1 MTQTASPAA
10 KLLVPV
16 EFNYGMSSQFRLLP
30 GSIVE
35 WEPED
40 GNLIRIHAHG
50 YSKVIDADYATPMEW
65 DARDEMW
72 VTA

>member
-1 MTQTASPAA
+1 MTQTTSPAA
-10 KLLVPV
+10 KLLIPV
-16 EFNYGMSSQFRLLP
+16 VFNYGMSSQFRLLP

-40 GNLIRIHAHG
+40 GNLIRIHSHG

-65 DARDEMW
+65 DAQDEMW
-72 VTA
+72 VMA

>member
-1 MTQTASPAA
+1 MTQTTSPAA
-10 KLLVPV
+10 QLLIPV
-16 EFNYGMSSQFRLLP
+16 VFNYGMSSQFRLLP

-35 WEPED
+35 WTPED

-65 DARDEMW
+65 DAVDEMW
-72 VTA
+72 VAA